1 MIFDSDPVIICN
13 RRGARN
19 IFPDTYAANIPRY
32 SKAISISQLTRAASV
47 RVHCMGGLE
56 SLRDVG
62 LLSAREGEG
71 NIFLD
76 TNAEVIPRY
85 SISISQLTRGVSLSV
100 RVD

>member
-1 MIFDSDPVIICN
+1 M
-13 RRGARN
+13 
-19 IFPDTYAANIPRY
+19 YAADIPRY
-32 SKAISISQLTRAASV
+32 SKAISISQLTASV
-47 RVHCMGGLE
+47 GAQGGLE
-56 SLRDVG
+56 SLTKVG
-62 LLSAREGEG
+62 LLGTREGEG